1 MIKSKAKVY
10 IDGANIFY
18 TQKQIGWNIDWKKVK
33 KYLEKKSEII
43 EMRYYTGV
51 KKNDI
56 KMSKYLNYFDKIAIT
71 TVTKPIKIIKTING
85 NIFKSNFDVEMA
97 TDVLLDRVLVDKI
110 ILFTGDSDFNYL
122 IKKLKDLGKYVVVYS
137 SRKMLSWE
145 LKLNANQYFFLEDIK
160 SDIERKDQKKPP
172 SFGRSRV
179 KHK

>member
-1 MIKSKAKVY
+1 MDKPKAKIY

-33 KYLEKKSEII
+33 KYLEKKSEIV

-51 KKNDI
+51 KNNDV
-56 KMSKYLNYFDKIAIT
+56 KMSKYLNYFDKVGIT
-71 TVTKPIKIIKTING
+71 TVTKPIKIIKTSNG
-85 NIFKSNFDVEMA
+85 NIFKSNFDVEMT
-97 TDVLLDRVLVDKI
+97 TDVLLDRILLDKI

-145 LKLNANQYFFLEDIK
+145 LKLNANQYVFLEDIK
-160 SDIERKDQKKPP
+160 DEIKRNNQKKPP
-172 SFGRSRV
+172 SLRRSSV